1 MRQMTSGAELLIIYT
16 YNLEFHLYRKNC
28 LAYIFLLFRDQ
39 LYEYNLLSPKQ
50 DFMALYL
57 DV

>member
-1 MRQMTSGAELLIIYT
+1 MTSGAELLIIYT

-28 LAYIFLLFRDQ
+28 LSYIFLLFRDQ
-39 LYEYNLLSPKQ
+39 LYEYNLLNPKQ